1 MAKIL
6 QEEYLKSILT
16 NIDETGKLK
25 SRESNN
31 IEFKENFNKSNYPK
45 YAKTMASYSNNR
57 GGYIVF
63 GVTDK
68 PRTLKGL
75 SNDNFDNMEQEKF
88 TEVLNSLFAPEIEWD
103 CGTLV
108 VDITNGN
115 EDIEHKK
122 IGWIYVEESLYKP
135 VIAQKNCDS
144 EKFANGDILYRYRAR
159 SQKIKYAELNH
170 IIEENIKNEREKLF
184 KLFDTIRKSET
195 ANLGIV
201 NAKGLSF
208 LQLKSQVE
216 AIVSK
221 NYPMGGVQF
230 VLLSPAMFNVK
241 VSGDVSSSTE
251 APAWAL
257 SRLSTVV
264 VPLFTD
270 YSSSRDIQVI
280 SADGT
285 KKVYDLFLAERNGD
299 FSNNPYLRPGDNII
313 VSEAKR
319 KVRIDGA
326 VKRPGVYELLD
337 GENLNALVEKY
348 GDGLT
353 PYADTSRI
361 DLLRIT
367 NEPEAGKMYYFK
379 DDAIKSDISIDA
391 YDYVKINSYE
401 DLRAAMF
408 IEGAIATDVIS
419 EDLEGVVRRTVYITN
434 GEKYSDL
441 IQRYKHLFTATSD
454 LVNAYIIRTDPESES
469 KLAKTRNIP
478 INLEKILFDVN
489 YYDSEVV
496 CPNDVLI
503 VPFRQFF
510 VSVAG
515 AVATPGRFPY
525 IPDRDWNY
533 YVGLAGGIDTFK
545 NAFKSVE
552 ITDKDGN
559 PLKKDDLI
567 PPEAT
572 ITVKS
577 NNAFYKWNQ
586 VAGGVT
592 AILTAISTVLSI
604 YMIAT
609 NQ

>member
-1 MAKIL
+1 MKNAIKKRIFVFVILISCISGMFAQINKIKD
-6 QEEYLKSILT
+6 KSVFSKANLSSV
-16 NIDETGKLK
+16 NK
-25 SRESNN
+25 N
-31 IEFKENFNKSNYPK
+31 IESEEVIVKETFIPNAQMAMSSPDYLVTAGDVYTLAFAMGTTPVSY
-45 YAKTMASYSNNR
+45 TMTVDSSY
-57 GGYIVF
+57 
-63 GVTDK
+63 
-68 PRTLKGL
+68 
-75 SNDNFDNMEQEKF
+75 
-88 TEVLNSLFAPEIEWD
+88 
-103 CGTLV
+103 
-108 VDITNGN
+108 
-115 EDIEHKK
+115 K
-122 IGWIYVEESLYKP
+122 IRV
-135 VIAQKNCDS
+135 
-144 EKFANGDILYRYRAR
+144 
-159 SQKIKYAELNH
+159 
-170 IIEENIKNEREKLF
+170 
-184 KLFDTIRKSET
+184 

-361 DLLRIT
+361 DLLRIN

-408 IEGAIATDVIS
+408 IEGAIATDVVS
-419 EDLEGVVRRTVYITN
+419 EDLEGVVRRTIYITN

-515 AVATPGRFPY
+515 AVVTPGRFPY

>member
-1 MAKIL
+1 MKNAIKKRIFVFVIL
-6 QEEYLKSILT
+6 ISCISGMFAQINAIKDKSVFSKVNLSSA
-16 NIDETGKLK
+16 NK
-25 SRESNN
+25 N
-31 IEFKENFNKSNYPK
+31 IESEEVVVKETFIPNAQMAMSSPDYLVTAGDVYTLAFAMGTTPVSY
-45 YAKTMASYSNNR
+45 TMTVDSSY
-57 GGYIVF
+57 
-63 GVTDK
+63 
-68 PRTLKGL
+68 
-75 SNDNFDNMEQEKF
+75 
-88 TEVLNSLFAPEIEWD
+88 
-103 CGTLV
+103 
-108 VDITNGN
+108 
-115 EDIEHKK
+115 K
-122 IGWIYVEESLYKP
+122 IRV
-135 VIAQKNCDS
+135 
-144 EKFANGDILYRYRAR
+144 
-159 SQKIKYAELNH
+159 
-170 IIEENIKNEREKLF
+170 
-184 KLFDTIRKSET
+184 

-408 IEGAIATDVIS
+408 IEGAIAKDVIS
-419 EDLEGVVRRTVYITN
+419 EDLEGVVRRTIHITN

-559 PLKKDDLI
+559 LLKKDDLI